1 MPRPVLYVL
10 LVTVVLNLGPAPL
23 PAQTAAQ
30 AAPLVRLLESKYR
43 DVKTLK
49 AVFLQTYRDGRSGIQ
64 VESGTVY
71 FSRPGRMR
79 WEYESP
85 ETKLFVAD
93 GKTVW
98 FFVPADRT
106 VTRSPMKES
115 DDWRTP
121 LALLTGK
128 AKLSDLCQRISVSPT
143 PTGQSGRAV
152 LNCIPRGTKLPKS
165 GAADSLEPLQEGILT
180 PAPYDRVLLEVD
192 SSTGELND
200 VRILQQGGVEL
211 EFRFG
216 QWQQGLEIE
225 QSMFHFQAPPGV
237 TVLDESS
244 QR

>member
-1 MPRPVLYVL
+1 MPRLL
-10 LVTVVLNLGPAPL
+10 LVAVIACTLAGVPRL
-23 PAQTAAQ
+23 PAQTSSQ
-30 AAPLVRLLESKYR
+30 AAPVVRLLEARYR
-43 DVKTLK
+43 NVKTLK
-49 AVFLQTYRDGRSGIQ
+49 AAFLQTYRDGRSGIQ
-64 VESGTVY
+64 IESGTVY

-93 GKTVW
+93 GKIVW

-128 AKLSDLCQRISVSPT
+128 AKLSQLCERVTVTGT
-143 PTGQSGRAV
+143 PAGQSGHSF
-152 LNCIPRGTKLPKS
+152 LNCIPRGTKLGKS
-165 GAADSLEPLQEGILT
+165 PSPDPSDLSPEGILS

-192 SSTGELND
+192 STTGELFD

-216 QWQQGLEIE
+216 QWQQGLPL
-225 QSMFHFQAPPGV
+225 QAAMFRFQPPPGV
-237 TVLDESS
+237 TLLDDSA